1 MSPRTK
7 PPSGERGRSL
17 EVEWTTISYRTIAI
31 YLVLAF
37 RDCAGDLVLDF
48 AALCHQYGHR
58 GCWNAVAANPAAP
71 PASASRK
78 EAHFVNLDGTVRV
91 KKAASSQWMR
101 ADFNTSL
108 EKGDFVQTGSD
119 GVARIIFADGTNYTL
134 KPDALIVVEESREDP
149 VTRATKVAVQVTSG
163 AVDLATGH
171 FETPGSTSQVSFA
184 DAVATLNEESRA
196 AVRND
201 PDKNVHE
208 ITVDTGQAEVTRG
221 STSVQLGQYE
231 QVSFAAQQAGL
242 VRNKVIAPPALL
254 TPQNMELKLVQD
266 PKATVMD
273 FSWTE
278 VPEAKAYHL
287 QISPSVML
295 SNFVVD
301 KKVTGK
307 TSIPISG
314 LEEGIYYWMVSAI
327 DAKGVESQPSQANRL
342 NLLHQV
348 EGNQAYLEVTKIIQ
362 HGRVVEVQGKTE
374 PGTTVIINNEQVFS
388 ISPDGT
394 FRGFTSPVSGLRL
407 KPDHDHRT
415 RPQGQYQYD
424 SKDRR
429 DRMSSPVAFHPGPS
443 QQELTR
449 Q

>member
-1 MSPRTK
+1 MSPRKQPT
-7 PPSGERGRSL
+7 GGDLGRSV

-31 YLVLAF
+31 YIVLAILLML
-37 RDCAGDLVLDF
+37 GVLYLISPKF
-48 AALCHQYGHR
+48 VANTVRQGLEL
-58 GCWNAVAANPAAP
+58 VAASPNVHQ
-71 PASASRK
+71 SVTSHK
-78 EAHFVNLDGTVRV
+78 EAHFVNLDGNVRV
-91 KKAASSQWMR
+91 KKASSLQWMR

-108 EKGDFVQTGSD
+108 ERGDFVQTGSD

-196 AVRND
+196 MVRND

-208 ITVDTGQAEVTRG
+208 FTVDTGQAEVTRG
-221 STSVQLGQYE
+221 ATSIQLGQYE
-231 QVSFAAQQAGL
+231 QVSFAAEQAGL
-242 VRNKVIAPPALL
+242 VRSKVIAPPALL
-254 TPQNMELKLVQD
+254 TPPNMELLQVVNPKSTELV
-266 PKATVMD
+266 

-278 VPEAKAYHL
+278 VPGAQAYHL

-301 KKVTGK
+301 KKVSGK
-307 TSIPISG
+307 TAISISG

-327 DAKGVESQPSQANRL
+327 DAKGVESAPSQANRL

-348 EGNQAYLEVTKIIQ
+348 VGNQAYLEVTKIIQ

-394 FRGFTSPVSGLRL
+394 FRGFTAPF
-407 KPDHDHRT
+407 PDAGSNVVTITAQDHKGNTNTIRKT
-415 RPQGQYQYD
+415 
-424 SKDRR
+424 
-429 DRMSSPVAFHPGPS
+429 VVI
-443 QQELTR
+443 E
-449 Q
+449 

>member
-7 PPSGERGRSL
+7 PPSGDRGRSV

-31 YLVLAF
+31 YIIVAF
-37 RDCAGDLVLDF
+37 MLLLGILYLISPRFVISTAKQLMD
-48 AALCHQYGHR
+48 
-58 GCWNAVAANPAAP
+58 AVAASPAARQ
-71 PASASRK
+71 SNTSRK

-91 KKAASSQWMR
+91 KKAASLMWMR

-184 DAVATLNEESRA
+184 DAVATLSEESRA
-196 AVRND
+196 MVRND
-201 PDKNVHE
+201 PGKNVHQF
-208 ITVDTGQAEVTRG
+208 TVDTGQAEVTRG

-231 QVSFAAQQAGL
+231 QVSFASEQAGL
-242 VRNKVIAPPALL
+242 VRSKVIAPPALL
-254 TPQNMELKLVQD
+254 TPPNMELLQVLD
-266 PKATVMD
+266 PKSTELP

-278 VPEAKAYHL
+278 VPEAQAYHL

-295 SNFVVD
+295 SNFIVD
-301 KKVTGK
+301 KKITGK
-307 TSIPISG
+307 TSIVISG
-314 LEEGIYYWMVSAI
+314 LDEGIYYWMVSAI

-348 EGNQAYLEVTKIIQ
+348 AGNQAYLEVTKIIQ

-394 FRGFTSPVSGLRL
+394 FRGFTSPF
-407 KPDHDHRT
+407 PDGGSNQVT
-415 RPQGQYQYD
+415 ITAQ
-424 SKDRR
+424 DRKGNTNTIR
-429 DRMSSPVAFHPGPS
+429 KTVVI
-443 QQELTR
+443 E
-449 Q
+449 